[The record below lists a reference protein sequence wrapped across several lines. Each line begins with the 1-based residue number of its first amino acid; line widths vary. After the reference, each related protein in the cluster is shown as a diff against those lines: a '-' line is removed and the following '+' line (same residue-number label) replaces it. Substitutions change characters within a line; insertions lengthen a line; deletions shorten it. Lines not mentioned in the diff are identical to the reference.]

1 MPRRLAPPQVTVII
15 PTFNRARYLAE
26 AIQSVLGQTFLDYE
40 LIVVDDGST
49 DGTSAVL
56 AGFGDSRLRVLRQ
69 ENRGI
74 SAAMNAGLRAA
85 RGKYIARLDSDDMW
99 FPNLLACET
108 MVLDSR
114 PDVGV
119 VYARA
124 QAMSANGTPREHYL
138 GLPLR
143 YPQDAL
149 LSLLWGD
156 CTCNITALA
165 RRSCFAAAGPY
176 DETLRTHED
185 WDMWLRVARSY
196 HFTFLHSTLGR
207 FREHDDGITSP
218 SSSTFVAHIESRVQ
232 VLDKFYAS
240 PHLPSRLAAF
250 KTRAYRN
257 IYTEIGLFLFNTGH
271 HTRALRMFGRA
282 LVSGGN
288 PAAALARI
296 CWLTVAVR
304 LLNRF
309 GFGRQILQFQA
320 GVRRR
325 VRARVAAGT
334 AANRHLASPRTEN
347 VSSDTNDCNRD
358 PKQL

>member
-1 MPRRLAPPQVTVII
+1 MLARPKVTVII
-15 PTFNRARYLAE
+15 PTFNRARYLAT
-26 AIQSVLGQTFLDYE
+26 AIQSVLDQTFSDYE

-49 DGTSAVL
+49 DGTEAVL
-56 AGFGDSRLRVLRQ
+56 AGFRDPRLRVLCQ

-74 SAAMNAGLRAA
+74 SAAMNAGLQAA
-85 RGKYIARLDSDDMW
+85 QGEYIARLDSDDVW
-99 FPNLLACET
+99 FPNLLASET
-108 MVLDSR
+108 MVLDSC
-114 PDVGV
+114 PDRGV

-124 QAMSANGTPREHYL
+124 QAMSANGTSREHYL

-143 YPQDAL
+143 YPNDAL

-165 RRSCFAAAGPY
+165 RRSCFASAGLY
-176 DETLRTHED
+176 DETFRTHED
-185 WDMWLRVARSY
+185 WDMWLRIARNH
-196 HFTFLHSTLGR
+196 HFMFLNSTLGR

-218 SSSTFVAHIESRVQ
+218 SSPTFVEHIESRVK
-232 VLDKFYAS
+232 VLDKLYTS
-240 PHLPSRLAAF
+240 PQLPPRLSAF
-250 KTRAYRN
+250 KAIAYRN
-257 IYTEIGLFLFNTGH
+257 VYTEIGLFLLNTGH

-320 GVRRR
+320 DVRRR
-325 VRARVAAGT
+325 VRARIVVGT
-334 AANRHLASPRTEN
+334 KANWHLASPRTEN
-347 VSSDTNDCNRD
+347 VSCDTNDCGRD